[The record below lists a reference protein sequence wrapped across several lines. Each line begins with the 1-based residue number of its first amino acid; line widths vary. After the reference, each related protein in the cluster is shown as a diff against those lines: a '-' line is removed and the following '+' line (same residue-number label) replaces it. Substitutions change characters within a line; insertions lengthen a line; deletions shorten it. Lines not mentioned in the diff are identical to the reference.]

1 MLKRLL
7 TTSDDRIQLLLRL
20 TLGLAMFPHGGQ
32 KLLGWFG
39 GYGFT
44 GTMGFMT
51 GMGMPAVLAFLVIM
65 GESLGAVG
73 LIVGFVTRFCAF
85 GILMIMVGAMALVH
99 FKYGFFMNWSG
110 QGAGEGY
117 EYHLIVAGL
126 ALALMIRGG
135 GSLSVDRVIQ
145 DRV

>member
-1 MLKRLL
+1 
-7 TTSDDRIQLLLRL
+7 
-20 TLGLAMFPHGGQ
+20 
-32 KLLGWFG
+32 
-39 GYGFT
+39 
-44 GTMGFMT
+44 
-51 GMGMPAVLAFLVIM
+51 
-65 GESLGAVG
+65 
-73 LIVGFVTRFCAF
+73 
-85 GILMIMVGAMALVH
+85 MVGAVALVH

-135 GSLSVDRVIQ
+135 GSLSVDRAIQ